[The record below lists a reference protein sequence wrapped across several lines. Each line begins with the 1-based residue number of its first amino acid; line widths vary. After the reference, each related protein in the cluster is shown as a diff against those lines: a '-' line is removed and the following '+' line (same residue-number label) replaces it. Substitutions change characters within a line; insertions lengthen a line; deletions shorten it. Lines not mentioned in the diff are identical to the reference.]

1 MKEMEAGGYAVSK
14 AGHDF
19 GKKYVIFEIR
29 DEYVYL
35 VDGIIRKT
43 DHPKKKKAMHITL
56 LGKRDSALS
65 EKVRNRTVK
74 NEEIK
79 RALKLLQEN

>member
-1 MKEMEAGGYAVSK
+1 MVNVIEIGGYAVSR

-19 GKKYVIFEIR
+19 GKKYVIFDIE

-35 VDGIIRKT
+35 VDGKIRT
-43 DHPKKKKAMHITL
+43 IDHPKKKKKMHLTMLKDFEITL
-56 LGKRDSALS
+56 SD
-65 EKVRNRTVK
+65 KVKNRTVK

-79 RALKLLQEN
+79 KALKLL